1 MDLDLLYRKTIEV
14 TKLVAS
20 PPEQQ
25 LAQFPIQTCRP
36 DEVALTFDEIIMSVD
51 NLVKSEMITKDIG
64 NALKALNQFYDTFNK
79 GKDSDWTENAMFTS
93 DKWKQTR
100 EMAKDILAKLGISD
114 IEPNLF
120 WIEYIYP
127 D

>member
-1 MDLDLLYRKTIEV
+1 
-14 TKLVAS
+14 
-20 PPEQQ
+20 
-25 LAQFPIQTCRP
+25 
-36 DEVALTFDEIIMSVD
+36 MSVD